1 MTFFDRN
8 VGWHPSMLV
17 LLLVGMLLFW
27 TLIIREAV
35 FLFRVSKSGG
45 RSSRPPGQAQ
55 ILEERFT
62 RVGSDPE
69 EWRRLR
75 ALVGSKESGAI
86 LLCWS

>member
-35 FLFRVSKSGG
+35 FLFRVSRSGG
-45 RSSRPPGQAQ
+45 QSSRQPGQAQ

-62 RVGSDPE
+62 RVGIDPE
-69 EWRRLR
+69 ELRRLQ
-75 ALVGSKESGAI
+75 ALVGSKEYGAI
-86 LLCWS
+86 LLC